1 MNINAI
7 KAFVVTTELGSISAA
22 AKAMN
27 KGRVQV
33 SQWIANLELDWGIEL
48 FDRAGHKPVLTEQGQ
63 ALLEKAS
70 SVLRL
75 SEKLESQVET
85 INKAGTNC
93 LRLGVTTFIDPKVI
107 SHLVSQLRS
116 IDANMNL
123 QIEFATCD
131 DLMASEQYDFIIS
144 HYPYSGVGNWEFMNV
159 TQHQFVSVC
168 APEHP
173 IAQLDEVSTEQL
185 SQHLAIAITQQ
196 QDESVWGSFKF
207 ESLSVNNLATAKQ
220 LVKDGIGWISLD
232 QGSIKQELRDNQLV
246 IINHREAIQ
255 RSKFGLGYRDADCLN
270 GVREVIY
277 NVLRQ
282 HVTQ

>member
-7 KAFVVTTELGSISAA
+7 KAFVITTELGSISAA

-63 ALLEKAS
+63 ALLDKAS
-70 SVLRL
+70 SILQL
-75 SEKLESQVET
+75 SEKLASHVEK
-85 INKAGTNC
+85 INGSGAGC
-93 LRLGVTTFIDPKVI
+93 IRLGITTFIDPKIV
-107 SHLVSQLRS
+107 SHLIHQLRD
-116 IDANMNL
+116 IDAEMDL
-123 QIEFATCD
+123 QIEFSPCD
-131 DLMASEQYDFIIS
+131 DLIASTDYDFIIS
-144 HYPYSGVGNWEFMNV
+144 HYPYSGIGHWEFMNV
-159 TQHQFVSVC
+159 TQRQFVSVC
-168 APEHP
+168 APQHS

-196 QDESVWGSFKF
+196 NESLWGSYKF
-207 ESLSVNNLATAKQ
+207 DTMSVNNVATARQ
-220 LVKDGIGWISLD
+220 LAKDGIGWICID
-232 QGSIKQELRDNQLV
+232 QDSIKHELNNNELV

-255 RSKFGLGYRDADCLN
+255 RSKFGLGYRDSHCAN
-270 GVREVIY
+270 GIREVLY

-282 HVTQ
+282 HVSH